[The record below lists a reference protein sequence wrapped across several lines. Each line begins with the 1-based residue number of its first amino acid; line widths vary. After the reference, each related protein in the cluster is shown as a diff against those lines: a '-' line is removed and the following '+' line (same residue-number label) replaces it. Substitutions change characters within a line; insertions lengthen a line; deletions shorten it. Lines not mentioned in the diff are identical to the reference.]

1 MSIVDYDTCMCYRQG
16 LTDSFILARP
26 RARGLQGLLLLEKR
40 DCW

>member
-1 MSIVDYDTCMCYRQG
+1 MSIIDYDTCMCYRQG

-26 RARGLQGLLLLEKR
+26 RGLQGLLLLEKR